1 MARHID
7 EISATRQAALVNRDI
22 RIGLNG
28 FGRIGR
34 CLARITAQRPGFEI
48 VAVND
53 LTDRENLVY
62 LYNYDSTYGRPSPRA
77 ESHSE
82 RGLSL
87 QGKFVGFHSQH
98 SIVDVPWEE
107 YDVDVVV
114 DATGVHDNVLGAR
127 KLIESERVSKVLITH
142 SPPDEVDRYVIMG
155 VNDHEYDPA
164 ADHVVSA
171 TICDANAIAH
181 VLVALE
187 EEFGVAGG
195 LVTTLHPW
203 LSYQNVVDGPVGWQR
218 FPGAYWN
225 EYALGR
231 SSVMNM
237 IAKETTAITALKPIL
252 PDLERRIA
260 AISFRTPTSIVSI
273 ADLSLQ
279 LDRPG
284 STDEVASVMSS
295 RFDGSPYVHLNDEPR
310 VSIDYAG
317 EPYSAVID
325 LNWVRMSGDHLLK
338 MVLWYDNEWGYSS
351 RVLDLA
357 KLVAG

>member
-1 MARHID
+1 MS
-7 EISATRQAALVNRDI
+7 EVI

-34 CLARITAQRPGFEI
+34 CLARIAGERPGYEI

-53 LTDRENLVY
+53 LSDRDNLVY
-62 LYNYDSTYGRPSPRA
+62 LYNYDSTYGRPDPKA
-77 ESHSE
+77 ESNGD
-82 RGLSL
+82 RGITL
-87 QGKFVGFHSQH
+87 QGNPVAFHSDD
-98 SIVDVPWEE
+98 SIADVPWEDYE
-107 YDVDVVV
+107 VDVLV

-127 KLIESERVSKVLITH
+127 KVIDSQRVAKAIVTH

-155 VNDHEYDPA
+155 VNDHEYDPS
-164 ADHVVSA
+164 ADHLISS

-181 VLVALE
+181 VLMALDD
-187 EEFGVAGG
+187 EFGLAGG

-203 LSYQNVVDGPVGWQR
+203 LSYQNLVDGPVAWQR
-218 FPGAYWN
+218 FPGAYWS

-237 IAKETTAITALKPIL
+237 IAKDTTAVTALKPIL
-252 PDLERRIA
+252 PELEKKIA

-279 LDRPG
+279 LERP
-284 STDEVASVMSS
+284 TDIEHVTAMLET
-295 RFDGSPYVHLNDEPR
+295 RFGDSDYVHLNDEPR

-325 LNWVRMSGDHLLK
+325 LNWVRMSGEHLLK

-357 KLVAG
+357 RLVVAD